1 MAKVYLE
8 TSFVSACVST
18 RSDAASVYR
27 RDTSLEWWR
36 TQRQLH
42 EINVSDEVVA
52 ELAYPA
58 YPNREP
64 ALAFIAD
71 LTVLPIS
78 QSAVGL
84 AEVLIRERAMP
95 GPLKGDALHVAI
107 ATVAALDYILSWNV
121 RHLANPNK
129 IQHLR
134 AICLKAG
141 LLPPQI
147 ITPDLLWEV

>member
-42 EINVSDEVVA
+42 DINVSDEVVA
-52 ELAYPA
+52 ELAHHA

-64 ALAFIAD
+64 ALEFIGE

-78 QSAVGL
+78 QEAVGL
-84 AEVLIRERAMP
+84 AELFIRERAMP
-95 GPLKGDALHVAI
+95 GPLKGDALHLAI
-107 ATVAALDYILSWNV
+107 ATVSALDYILSWNV

-129 IQHLR
+129 FQHLR
-134 AICLKAG
+134 VLCLRAG
-141 LLPPQI
+141 LVPPQI
-147 ITPDLLWEV
+147 VTPDLLWEV